1 MLILSMIILIYVF
14 AEKNHIG
21 QGGEK
26 KLRTLNLIGAVLP
39 LFNIAIFALSRGDAA
54 SLIISGAAVPILILA
69 AALSLLHIFL
79 RRRISAPPD
88 AEIRAEA
95 EPTPEKPAQSY
106 DTYALILSV
115 ITLPALI
122 FIYAT
127 NVTETEQATGGMWA
141 ATRTVTTLP
150 DGARSAIVI
159 LLALLIGVSIFLTT
173 RSREHTG
180 KATMVRIIDVINL
193 IGGVILLSL

>member
-14 AEKNHIG
+14 AEKNHIS

-26 KLRTLNLIGAVLP
+26 KLRALNLIGAVLP
-39 LFNIAIFALSRGDAA
+39 LFNIALFALSRGDAA
-54 SLIISGAAVPILILA
+54 SLIISGASVPILILA

-79 RRRISAPPD
+79 RRKISAPP
-88 AEIRAEA
+88 EIRVEA
-95 EPTPEKPAQSY
+95 EPAPEKPAQSY

-127 NVTETEQATGGMWA
+127 NVTKTEQAMGGTWA

-193 IGGVILLSL
+193 IGGIILLSL